1 MSQSNSQAMAESS
14 SQPKARIPLDAPGGF
29 NRLILSGMT
38 DSLEGVRNFDD
49 ALARI
54 EALSDMEEKVKAAGQ
69 LFGVFADLCNN
80 LDRYIEICRRGD
92 HEALLES
99 DRLLGAAGVILDA
112 VVRVAYPDP
121 GDWERGAV

>member
-14 SQPKARIPLDAPGGF
+14 SQPKARIHLDAPGGF
-29 NRLILSGMT
+29 SRLILSGMT

-54 EALSDMEEKVKAAGQ
+54 EALSDMEEVVKAAGQ
-69 LFGVFADLCNN
+69 LFRVFVDLCNN

-92 HEALLES
+92 HEALLEVQS
-99 DRLLGAAGVILDA
+99 SIYVLGTMVTGVPRT
-112 VVRVAYPDP
+112 VCM
-121 GDWERGAV
+121 RG

>member
-92 HEALLES
+92 HEALLEVQS
-99 DRLLGAAGVILDA
+99 SIYVLGTIVTGVPRA
-112 VVRVAYPDP
+112 VCM
-121 GDWERGAV
+121 RG